1 MQYDIIIIGAGPAGY
16 VAAIRA
22 GQVGLK
28 TAIIEKENIGGMCL
42 NWGCIPSKAMIES
55 AKLFTRIGTDAA
67 KFGIEG
73 IDKKNITFNYSKAV
87 KRASTIVTRLTKGV
101 EFLLK
106 KNGVEII
113 NGNAQITSPNTVS
126 VENRTLE
133 TKNIIIATGSRS
145 PKIAE
150 NIENIV
156 ADAKQ
161 LFIDREIPE
170 NIVVVGNDSVAVEL
184 AQMFAMV
191 GKKVTVAVTGDKLMP
206 LADDYLSAYLLK
218 LFQKEKIKV
227 IHQVDI
233 SSIGENY
240 TNGILKLND
249 TDIACDLIVN
259 ATSREGIIPH
269 FRIEIEI
276 ENGFIK
282 TDKNCQ
288 SSIPGIFAVGDVNGK
303 SHFAHAGS
311 AQGLFVIDYIKGI
324 KREMDLKKYPLNMY
338 SYPEMAQIGS
348 TESELKEKGTDYKIS
363 EFPLSA
369 NGKAMTEGMTE
380 GFVRILSE
388 NKYGEVLGVQIVA
401 PNATDMIAEAAAYMQ
416 LESTVYDIAQT
427 VHAHPTV
434 SEVFMEAGF
443 DGIGAAI
450 HK

>member
-55 AKLFTRIGTDAA
+55 AKLFTRIGNDAA
-67 KFGIEG
+67 KLGIEG
-73 IDKKNITFNYSKAV
+73 IDKKNITFNYSKAI

-113 NGNAQITSPNTVS
+113 KGNAQIISPNTVS
-126 VENRTLE
+126 VENQTLE
-133 TKNIIIATGSRS
+133 GKNIIIATGSRS

-150 NIENIV
+150 NLENTV

-206 LADDYLSAYLLK
+206 LADDYLSSYLLK

-249 TDIACDLIVN
+249 TDIPCDLIVN

-269 FRIEIEI
+269 FSIEIEI

-311 AQGLFVIDYIKGI
+311 AQGLFVIDFIKGI

-401 PNATDMIAEAAAYMQ
+401 ANATDMIAEAAAYMQ

-427 VHAHPTV
+427 IHAHPTV
-434 SEVFMEAGF
+434 SEIFMEAGF